1 MWVKPNKNHTF
12 ALAINRIDM
21 NEKQVTDISELV
33 QEVYDAMASR
43 VSKAELDD
51 IKRAFEFASEAHKF
65 QKRKTGQPYIIHPI
79 AVALIAA
86 KELKL
91 DAHCVMAAFL
101 HDVVEDTDN
110 TKEDIIRHFGDDV
123 AYLVDTVTKKK
134 KKAYKN
140 SKQVDNYE
148 QLLGSVHY
156 DIRALMV
163 KIADRLHNMRT
174 LQSMRPDKQMKIA
187 GETDYLYAPLAN
199 RLGLFDVKSDLENL
213 SFKYRCPHQYFDIVK
228 SLNADMESNQARL
241 DDFTNAIE
249 EIMNANG
256 IDGVAEVYYRRPY
269 SIWRRMKDFGCDF
282 IHVPNRY
289 YVRVTFESDNDGK
302 ADKEICLKIYS
313 ILTDVFKEKAGSFN
327 NLIDQAK
334 ENSYKCLNVMLLS
347 SEGVW
352 EDVQICSKNMVESS
366 KLGCMT
372 GLNDGNIDEWIR
384 KFQNVL
390 KDIADSNGQMGF
402 IENVATALYYDDVMV
417 FTPKGMALIL
427 PKGSTAIDFAFELS
441 KELGMHAKYARIN
454 GKLCS
459 IKTTLKRG
467 DCVEIGT
474 VDYLNAKEDWVEHTS
489 SYKAKRALRNLKVDD
504 GEAVRRC
511 PCCNPIPGGE
521 TIGFRNPDGT
531 IIIHKRSCPEM
542 IRDASRDGDSVVEYN
557 FKENM
562 RSIYPV
568 TIEITA
574 IDRYHFLMDVLQCIT
589 HDLHLSIDSLNTETV
604 DDIAHC
610 CVTFFVHSVS
620 ELVGCMH
627 TLYEIE
633 GVDEVKQK
641 IDEQ

>member
-1 MWVKPNKNHTF
+1 
-12 ALAINRIDM
+12 M
-21 NEKQVTDISELV
+21 NEGQVTDIKQTDIREAV
-33 QEVYDAMASR
+33 QEVYDLMAER
-43 VSKAELDD
+43 VSADELES
-51 IKRAFEFASEAHKF
+51 IKKAFEFANEAHKL

-101 HDVVEDTDN
+101 HDVVEDTDC
-110 TKEDIIRHFGDDV
+110 TKEDITNMFGSDV

-134 KKAYKN
+134 KASYKK

-228 SLNADMESNQARL
+228 NLNADIENNKQRL
-241 DDFTNAIE
+241 SDFTTSIE
-249 EIMNANG
+249 QILKQYD
-256 IDGVAEVYYRRPY
+256 IDGVAEIYYRRPY
-269 SIWRRMKDFGCDF
+269 SIWRRMKENGCDF

-289 YVRVTFESDNDGK
+289 YVRVTFSNPEDGRRT
-302 ADKEICLKIYS
+302 DKELCLKIYS

-347 SEGVW
+347 AGGVW
-352 EDVQICSKNMVESS
+352 EDVQICSKKMVESS

-390 KDIADSNGQMGF
+390 KDIADSKGQMGF

-441 KELGMHAKYARIN
+441 KELGLHAKYARIN
-454 GKLCS
+454 GKLRS

-474 VDYLNAKEDWVEHTS
+474 VDNLNAKLDWIEHTS

-504 GEAVRRC
+504 GEAVKRC

-531 IIIHKRSCPEM
+531 ITIHRRSCPEM
-542 IRDASRDGDSVVEYN
+542 IRDASRDGDSVVEYD
-557 FKENM
+557 FRENM
-562 RSIYPV
+562 RSVYPV

-589 HDLHLSIDSLNTETV
+589 QELHLSIDSLNTETI

-610 CVTFFVHSVS
+610 VVTFFVHSVN
-620 ELVGCMH
+620 ELTHCMH
-627 TLYEIE
+627 ALYEIE

-641 IDEQ
+641 MDEQ